1 MNERDKVINK
11 AIILSVS
18 TRVLLKYT
26 VLVVG
31 KSNDGRAKFKMVVQ
45 NNSLDIYLLEWEKV
59 LLQKNLF

>member
-11 AIILSVS
+11 AIILSVRS
-18 TRVLLKYT
+18 RVLLKYT

-45 NNSLDIYLLEWEKV
+45 NNSLEIYLLEWEKV

>member
-11 AIILSVS
+11 AIILSVRS
-18 TRVLLKYT
+18 RVLLKYT

-31 KSNDGRAKFKMVVQ
+31 KSNDGRAKFKMVVK

>member
-11 AIILSVS
+11 AIILSVRS
-18 TRVLLKYT
+18 RVLLKYT

-45 NNSLDIYLLEWEKV
+45 NNSLEIYLLE
-59 LLQKNLF
+59 